1 MQEVTKAQITVGLL
15 AYFATI
21 WVLVLTQDYSDLLIA
36 TGTIILQFILI
47 LILSYVIIAI
57 LEWIKIFDLKT
68 NAIITLVILVTIG
81 ITIVLNQIIQTIE
94 SSTIIT

>member
-1 MQEVTKAQITVGLL
+1 MNDRTKAQITIGLL

-21 WVLVLTQDYSDLLIA
+21 WVLALNQDYSDLPIAIGAILLQLIM
-36 TGTIILQFILI
+36 I

-68 NAIITLVILVTIG
+68 NAIITLITLVTIG
-81 ITIVLNQIIQTIE
+81 LIIAINQIIQTIATK
-94 SSTIIT
+94 TIIG